1 MHLGSLICT
10 NITTTNAKK
19 RGEMERKSNNS
30 WKYYTISN
38 PRFFYFLTILQTPRK
53 TEPFFSYVNC
63 VMLVTLIGHHGCVLS
78 CDFCEIIRRAIP
90 QKKTWIVAYFKSKHF
105 PYINWIKSKPHK
117 RKMVF
122 LSRYGHYGRN
132 KVRSS
137 IGKEKQLAHL
147 VLISYISDNN
157 EPFPPL
163 M

>member
-1 MHLGSLICT
+1 MQRKEGRWKGKVTIVG
-10 NITTTNAKK
+10 NIIRLVTQD
-19 RGEMERKSNNS
+19 
-30 WKYYTISN
+30 
-38 PRFFYFLTILQTPRK
+38 FFYFLTILQTPRK

-147 VLISYISDNN
+147 VLISYISDND

>member
-63 VMLVTLIGHHGCVLS
+63 VMLVTLIGHHVCVLS

-90 QKKTWIVAYFKSKHF
+90 QKKREQLLISNRNTFHILTELS
-105 PYINWIKSKPHK
+105 PNLIKEK
-117 RKMVF
+117 VF

-137 IGKEKQLAHL
+137 IGKEKQLAYL